1 MVEYKESDRYPYSVY
16 TDPDIK
22 KAPRIST
29 HYSFTYIPPEGGRR
43 EMSIITFTGGDPAM
57 LREYL
62 TKTGYTLYRVQ
73 DNGREE
79 LWLAPGKQKAVFS
92 LWHNNNTHI
101 ISLTKTMM

>member
-1 MVEYKESDRYPYSVY
+1 
-16 TDPDIK
+16 
-22 KAPRIST
+22 
-29 HYSFTYIPPEGGRR
+29 
-43 EMSIITFTGGDPAM
+43 MSIITFTGGDPAM